1 MNSISKTSLSQPSAV
16 REQKKARKKKLLL
29 DNVTLGQNN
38 SSQISDEQEFIRQLQ
53 EKKSSKSSK
62 LNDAVR
68 CFLEALSSGGG
79 LFSLTTEGLIIMSAI
94 LRAAQGNLASIPV
107 MICEKLSG
115 KVKENTGCKAY
126 KITSMHEPYGTIT
139 DKKLSDI
146 SASKWRGEPLW
157 CGAGLFED
165 NHLMA
170 VQVKKSD
177 GTDKLKLT
185 GKVDREKDEFIRKFF
200 EANGAI
206 YEKGTFAAEKVKI
219 SKGELVENGTME
231 QTGNRFTMS
240 LPSGITIS
248 YRPYEK
254 NYSYTHDE
262 QVNSLAIQG
271 DIEIVS
277 NQTCDIKNLLS
288 EVSKALG
295 VEVKEP
301 LKGEME
307 FLYLKKN
314 IMAMKLDGPEYR
326 AMMGKWKEEP
336 VSLETQVVALLA
348 YLKKETSVD
357 VWNLSSYKW
366 EPVQDKVCDTP
377 GGKPY
382 WTGVCSDKYLNGN
395 LKDFKLVHNNYSTDE
410 VQAILDIFRD
420 TGSLIS
426 TKDRQTSLGI
436 SNRGITSE
444 RDMDVGAGNYTFF
457 HLSKSSGRGSL
468 VLSNR
473 PMERTDTVI
482 HKVGKFG
489 KVGEKDFNDRITIDK
504 AHLMPVYE
512 VMVKDSVALEK
523 YLEKINVSSEEN
535 KTRLIE
541 GLKSFGINSLN
552 GKPLEDVVDVSHSV
566 LKHIHNKSVFRKNNR
581 VTAESGDF
589 FSDLTRKD
597 KTITEVSDKPLQN
610 IDETFMSAITSAGSE
625 GYSCFTSG
633 NHIEDGNIL
642 LEQKKDTFVMK
653 MKLGETGNKSVLEA
667 FKKSG
672 ISGENTKEGL
682 HYTFTDRNG
691 LEYSYYPVTEN
702 YHWNRPSEFTIIT
715 RKLPEKSKKLPEGV
729 PPYSLQGLMTVT
741 VKGNKLKGTEL
752 SDIIEKT
759 GETLH
764 IDTAPA
770 TQSDMELTWL
780 RKMALLYK
788 AIDRDILLSCRD
800 MPGEEERQY
809 LIDMI
814 SARTGINDIT
824 QLDSYDPVPEMGTL
838 YKKDSVTVKGGWGYF
853 KAPLLELEPEL
864 KSYYPFT
871 YLHGNLKEIL
881 SSILD
886 KEGLLCSRME
896 RERLGVNKHGVGGLD
911 MLSGGADYVFCH
923 LEQDI
928 HAGDLVFKPTLL
940 NRLDQIGHR
949 SDQWGQVTPESDHT
963 RIIPDDYHKNY
974 MYEVMFKNSINL
986 LDYLERINVRSEKEK
1001 EDIINLFKEKGF
1013 TSFGEKTL
1021 EELVQVKPKKQHL
1034 KEEIVHKLSFFNTL
1048 FDVKPVNRAV
1058 NKIASAIDIK

>member
-1 MNSISKTSLSQPSAV
+1 ISKTSLSLPSTV
-16 REQKKARKKKLLL
+16 REQKKSHKKKLPV
-29 DNVTLGQNN
+29 DNVALGQNN
-38 SSQISDEQEFIRQLQ
+38 SSQISDEQEFIRKLQ
-53 EKKSSKSSK
+53 EKKSSK
-62 LNDAVR
+62 LNDMLR
-68 CFLEALSSGGG
+68 CFFEALTSGGG

-115 KVKENTGCKAY
+115 TVKEHTGCKAY
-126 KITSMHEPYGTIT
+126 KLTSMHEPYGTIT
-139 DKKLSDI
+139 DKKMSDI
-146 SASKWRGEPLW
+146 SASKWRGETLW

-177 GTDKLKLT
+177 GSDKIKLT
-185 GKVDREKDEFIRKFF
+185 GKIDRDKDEFIRKFF

-219 SKGELVENGTME
+219 SKGKLVGNGTME

-254 NYSYTHDE
+254 NYSYTHGED
-262 QVNSLAIQG
+262 VNSLAIQG

-277 NQTCDIKNLLS
+277 GQGYDIKNLLS
-288 EVSKALG
+288 EVGKALG
-295 VEVKEP
+295 VEIKEP

-307 FLYLKKN
+307 LLYLKKN
-314 IMAMKLDGPEYR
+314 ITAMKLDGPEYR
-326 AMMGKWKEEP
+326 AMMEKWKEEP

-357 VWNLSSYKW
+357 VWNLPSYKW

-382 WTGVCSDKYLNGN
+382 WTGLYSDKYLDGN

-426 TKDRQTSLGI
+426 TKDRQMSLGI
-436 SNRGITSE
+436 SNRGITSD
-444 RDMDVGAGNYTFF
+444 RDMDVGAGNYAFF
-457 HLSKSSGRGSL
+457 HLSRSSSRASL

-489 KVGEKDFNDRITIDK
+489 KVGEKDLDERITLDK

-512 VMVKDSVALEK
+512 VMVKDGVVLDH

-535 KTRLIE
+535 KSRLIE
-541 GLKSFGINSLN
+541 GLKSYGITSLN
-552 GKPLEDVVDVSHSV
+552 GKPLEDVIDISHSV
-566 LKHIHNKSVFRKNNR
+566 LKHIHDKSVHRKNNKG
-581 VTAESGDF
+581 TAEF
-589 FSDLTRKD
+589 KDLSNDMTRRD
-597 KTITEVSDKPLQN
+597 ANITKTSDKPLQH

-625 GYSCFTSG
+625 GYSYFTSG

-653 MKLGETGNKSVLEA
+653 MKLGETGNKEVLEA
-667 FKKSG
+667 FKKAG

-682 HYTFTDRNG
+682 HYTFTDSNG

-729 PPYSLQGLMTVT
+729 PPYALQGLMTVT
-741 VKGNKLKGTEL
+741 AKGNKLNGPEL

-764 IDTAPA
+764 IDTGPA

-788 AIDRDILLSCRD
+788 AIDRDILLSCQD
-800 MPGEEERQY
+800 MPGEEERRY
-809 LIDMI
+809 LIDVI
-814 SARTGINDIT
+814 SERTGVNDIT
-824 QLDSYDPVPEMGTL
+824 QLASYDPVPEMGNM
-838 YKKDSVTVKGGWGYF
+838 YKKDCPVPVKGGWGYF

-864 KSYYPFT
+864 NNYYPFT

-911 MLSGGADYVFCH
+911 MFSGGADYVFCH

-928 HAGDLVFKPTLL
+928 HAGDLVFKPELL

-949 SDQWGQVTPESDHT
+949 SDQWGQVTPEADHT

-974 MYEVMFKNSINL
+974 MYEVMFKNSVNL
-986 LDYLERINVRSEKEK
+986 LDYLERINVRSREEK
-1001 EDIINLFKEKGF
+1001 EDIINLFKDRGF
-1013 TSFGEKTL
+1013 TSFGDKTL
-1021 EELVQVKPKKQHL
+1021 DELVQVKPEKQHL

-1048 FDVKPVNRAV
+1048 FDVKPVNRV
-1058 NKIASAIDIK
+1058 MNKIASSIDIK

>member
-16 REQKKARKKKLLL
+16 REQKKSHKKKLPV
-29 DNVTLGQNN
+29 DNVAIGQNN
-38 SSQISDEQEFIRQLQ
+38 SSQISDEQEFIRKLQ
-53 EKKSSKSSK
+53 ENKSSKSSK
-62 LNDAVR
+62 LNDSVR

-79 LFSLTTEGLIIMSAI
+79 LFSLTTEGLIIMGAI

-115 KVKENTGCKAY
+115 TVKEHTGCKAY
-126 KITSMHEPYGTIT
+126 KLTSMHEPYGTIT

-146 SASKWRGEPLW
+146 SASKWRGEPVW
-157 CGAGLFED
+157 CGAGIFED

-177 GTDKLKLT
+177 GNNKLKLT
-185 GKVDREKDEFIRKFF
+185 GKIDRDKDEFIRKFF
-200 EANGAI
+200 EAPGAI
-206 YEKGTFAAEKVKI
+206 YEKGTFTAEKVKI
-219 SKGELVENGTME
+219 SDGKLVENGTME

-254 NYSYTHDE
+254 NYSYTHDK
-262 QVNSLAIQG
+262 QVNSLAVQG

-277 NQTCDIKNLLS
+277 NQSCDIKNLLF

-295 VEVKEP
+295 VEIKEP

-307 FLYLKKN
+307 LLYLKKN
-314 IMAMKLDGPEYR
+314 IRAMKLDGPEYR
-326 AMMGKWKEEP
+326 AMMEKWKEEP

-357 VWNLSSYKW
+357 VWNLPSYKW

-382 WTGVCSDKYLNGN
+382 WTGLYSDKYLNGN

-436 SNRGITSE
+436 SNRGITSD

-457 HLSKSSGRGSL
+457 HLSKSSSRASL

-512 VMVKDSVALEK
+512 VMVKDGVALEK

-535 KTRLIE
+535 KILLIE
-541 GLKSFGINSLN
+541 GLKSYGITSLN
-552 GKPLEDVVDVSHSV
+552 GKPLEEVIDVSHSV
-566 LKHIHNKSVFRKNNR
+566 LKHIHDKSLHRKNNKGI
-581 VTAESGDF
+581 TKFD
-589 FSDLTRKD
+589 DLPADMTRRNAN
-597 KTITEVSDKPLQN
+597 ITETSALQN

-625 GYSCFTSG
+625 GYSYFTSS

-642 LEQKKDTFVMK
+642 LEQKKDSFVMK
-653 MKLGETGNKSVLEA
+653 MKLGETGNKEVLEA
-667 FKKSG
+667 FKKGG
-672 ISGENTKEGL
+672 ISGENTEEGL
-682 HYTFTDRNG
+682 HYTFTDGNG

-729 PPYSLQGLMTVT
+729 PPYALQGLMTVT
-741 VKGNKLKGTEL
+741 AKGNKLNGPEL

-764 IDTAPA
+764 IDTGPA

-780 RKMALLYK
+780 RKMAFLYK
-788 AIDRDILLSCRD
+788 AIDRDILLSCHD
-800 MPGEEERQY
+800 MPQEEERRY
-809 LIDMI
+809 LIDVI
-814 SARTGINDIT
+814 SERTGVNDIT
-824 QLDSYDPVPEMGTL
+824 QLASYDPVPEMGNM
-838 YKKDSVTVKGGWGYF
+838 YKKDSPFPVKGGWGYF

-864 KSYYPFT
+864 NNYYPFT

-896 RERLGVNKHGVGGLD
+896 RERLGVNNHGVGGLD
-911 MLSGGADYVFCH
+911 MFSGGADYVFCH

-928 HAGDLVFKPTLL
+928 HAGDLVFKPELL

-949 SDQWGQVTPESDHT
+949 SDQWGQVTPEADHT

-974 MYEVMFKNSINL
+974 MYEVMFKNSVNL
-986 LDYLERINVRSEKEK
+986 LDYLERINVRSREEK
-1001 EDIINLFKEKGF
+1001 EDIINLFKDRGF
-1013 TSFGEKTL
+1013 TSFGDKTL
-1021 EELVQVKPKKQHL
+1021 DELVQVKPEKQHL

-1048 FDVKPVNRAV
+1048 FDVKPVNRV
-1058 NKIASAIDIK
+1058 MNKIASSIDIK

>member
-1 MNSISKTSLSQPSAV
+1 MNSISKTSLSQSAAV
-16 REQKKARKKKLLL
+16 REQKKTHKKKLPV
-29 DNVTLGQNN
+29 DNVTLGENR
-38 SSQISDEQEFIRQLQ
+38 SSEISDEKEFIRKLQ
-53 EKKSSKSSK
+53 EKKSSK
-62 LNDAVR
+62 LNDVVR

-79 LFSLTTEGLIIMSAI
+79 LFSLTTEGLIIMGAI

-107 MICEKLSG
+107 MIADKLSG
-115 KVKENTGCKAY
+115 KVKEHNGFKAY
-126 KITSMHEPYGTIT
+126 KITSMSEPYGTIT

-165 NHLMA
+165 SHLMA
-170 VQVKKSD
+170 VEINKSD

-185 GKVDREKDEFIRKFF
+185 GKIDRGKDEFIRKFF
-200 EANGAI
+200 ESSQAI
-206 YEKGTFAAEKVKI
+206 YEEGTFLTEKVKI
-219 SKGELVENGTME
+219 SKGRLSENGTME
-231 QTGNRFTMS
+231 QTGNRFTLT

-262 QVNSLAIQG
+262 KVNSLAVQG

-277 NQTCDIKNLLS
+277 GQGRDIKNLLS
-288 EVSKALG
+288 EVNKALG
-295 VEVKEP
+295 IEIKEP

-307 FLYLKKN
+307 LLYLKKN
-314 IMAMKLDGPEYR
+314 IAAMKLDGPEYR
-326 AMMGKWKEEP
+326 AMLEKWNKESVP
-336 VSLETQVVALLA
+336 VETQVVALLA

-357 VWNLSSYKW
+357 VWNLPSYKW

-382 WTGVCSDKYLNGN
+382 WTGLYSDKYLNGS

-426 TKDRQTSLGI
+426 TKDRQISLGI
-436 SNRGITSE
+436 SNRGITSD

-457 HLSKSSGRGSL
+457 HLSRSSSRGSL
-468 VLSNR
+468 ILSNR

-489 KVGEKDFNDRITIDK
+489 KVGEKDFEDRIPLDK

-512 VMVKDSVALEK
+512 VMVKDGVALEN

-535 KTRLIE
+535 KDRLIG
-541 GLKSFGINSLN
+541 GLKSYGITSLN
-552 GKPLEDVVDVSHSV
+552 GKPLEEVIDVSHSV
-566 LKHIHNKSVFRKNNR
+566 LKHIHDKSLHRKKNKG
-581 VTAESGDF
+581 TAESKVLSIDIPKRDMTET
-589 FSDLTRKD
+589 SDN
-597 KTITEVSDKPLQN
+597 PLQN
-610 IDETFMSAITSAGSE
+610 LDKTFMSAISAAGSE
-625 GYSCFTSG
+625 GYSYFTSSE
-633 NHIEDGNIL
+633 HIEDGTIL

-653 MKLGETGNKSVLEA
+653 MKLGEAGNKNVLASFKEA
-667 FKKSG
+667 G
-672 ISGENTKEGL
+672 ITGENTKEGL
-682 HYTFTDRNG
+682 HYTFTDSNG

-741 VKGNKLKGTEL
+741 AKGSTLKGTEL

-764 IDTAPA
+764 IDTGSA

-788 AIDRDILLSCRD
+788 AIDRDILLSCQD
-800 MPGEEERQY
+800 MPREEERQY
-809 LIDMI
+809 LIDVI
-814 SARTGINDIT
+814 SERTGVDDIT
-824 QLDSYDPVPEMGTL
+824 QLPSYDPVPEMGNM
-838 YKKDSVTVKGGWGYF
+838 YKKDSPAPVKGGWGYF

-864 KSYYPFT
+864 NNYYPFT

-911 MLSGGADYVFCH
+911 MFSGGADYVFCH

-928 HAGDLVFKPTLL
+928 HAGDLVFKPELL

-949 SDQWGQVTPESDHT
+949 SDQWGQVTPEADHT
-963 RIIPDDYHKNY
+963 RIIPYDYHKNY
-974 MYEVMFKNSINL
+974 MYEVMFKNSVNL
-986 LDYLERINVRSEKEK
+986 LDYLERINVRSQEEK

-1013 TSFGEKTL
+1013 TSFGDRTL
-1021 EELVQVKPKKQHL
+1021 DELVQVKPKKQHL

-1048 FDVKPVNRAV
+1048 FDVTPVNRV
-1058 NKIASAIDIK
+1058 MNKIASSL